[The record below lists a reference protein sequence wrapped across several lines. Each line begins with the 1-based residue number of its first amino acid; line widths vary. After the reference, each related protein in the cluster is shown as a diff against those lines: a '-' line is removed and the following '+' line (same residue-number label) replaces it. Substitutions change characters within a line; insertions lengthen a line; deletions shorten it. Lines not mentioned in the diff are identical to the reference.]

1 MRNFHFWISNI
12 FHCILAKENKRGI
25 GLMNAALGAAI
36 AGVVISGLMYGGKEL
51 IDRMR
56 ERQIVSSMEKF
67 GQAFAKFEDDF
78 GAMPGDISDVT
89 AFSGS
94 YAGNADGKLSK
105 EESKRIWSHL
115 QGAGLISGKFD
126 PSSNVPGKG
135 FPAGPLPNSG
145 FVITEYADET
155 LLKMHGF
162 SKNPDGEEILPYKAM
177 QNLDKKFDDGNLN
190 TGTVRGTGDACITGG
205 SCSPAIVLGENKT
218 PSVTAS
224 NNGCPL
230 IPQRTIACTDP
241 GTTGTITETC
251 ANGAWTVDQ
260 RNCTALVCVGQ
271 NAAGEPTKRS
281 NPCPDGYSGSIQEN
295 CINGQWTISANSNGC
310 VFDDLDSNDGENLP
324 EGVVCAA
331 GVEDFLACPYTK
343 KGYVKRKCE
352 SDGLKWSI
360 VENQCTDITCS
371 GGEKLGKTKQVN
383 CESGFT
389 GNMQEICTVL
399 GWQLASNNCV
409 SNVQES
415 KGCLSSE
422 LDQTRTKKCAPG
434 FSGEITEMC
443 SRTALN
449 ETSWILRSNNC
460 APATCDGSQVGSVR
474 SSSTENCPGGN
485 VGRVTDTCVLNSD
498 KNSASWQSSTAN
510 CTALCRENYSN
521 YISWPNT
528 LAGQTS
534 SMSCPENFTG
544 GEIIRAC
551 QSDGIWDIPNG
562 TCTPIKPSCSGTTEA
577 NATWKNGAVAG
588 DVVTGI
594 CQTGYEGAP
603 TRTCNNSGN
612 NTMVGVWGNISGTCT
627 PIKSECSGTTEANAT
642 WSNGAV
648 AGDVVTGICQAGYY
662 GAPTRTCN
670 NSGNNTMVGVWG
682 NISGSCIS
690 ANCPLSVTSGSY
702 GTPGTINV
710 TWNAVTFFPT
720 GSEYGD
726 TQKTITID
734 CSTLNIVSAKAGF
747 GYGGSLSR
755 TCANGAWGA
764 VSGICMERSGGKPG
778 PIEPCPGI
786 TEANATWENGK
797 AGYAVTGICQPGYYG
812 EPIRKCGVDGWGNIS
827 GSCRLRELCYSL
839 WSLGW
844 KPCK

>member
-1 MRNFHFWISNI
+1 
-12 FHCILAKENKRGI
+12 
-25 GLMNAALGAAI
+25 
-36 AGVVISGLMYGGKEL
+36 
-51 IDRMR
+51 
-56 ERQIVSSMEKF
+56 
-67 GQAFAKFEDDF
+67 
-78 GAMPGDISDVT
+78 
-89 AFSGS
+89 
-94 YAGNADGKLSK
+94 
-105 EESKRIWSHL
+105 
-115 QGAGLISGKFD
+115 
-126 PSSNVPGKG
+126 
-135 FPAGPLPNSG
+135 
-145 FVITEYADET
+145 
-155 LLKMHGF
+155 
-162 SKNPDGEEILPYKAM
+162 
-177 QNLDKKFDDGNLN
+177 
-190 TGTVRGTGDACITGG
+190 
-205 SCSPAIVLGENKT
+205 LGENKT

-371 GGEKLGKTKQVN
+371 GGEKLGETKQVN

-577 NATWKNGAVAG
+577 NATWNNGAVAG

-603 TRTCNNSGN
+603 TRTCNNSSN

-627 PIKSECSGTTEANAT
+627 PIKSECSGITEANAT
-642 WSNGAV
+642 WSNGAL
-648 AGDVVTGICQAGYY
+648 AGDVVTGICQTGYAGT
-662 GAPTRTCN
+662 PTRTCN

-682 NISGSCIS
+682 NISGSCNIACPAENYSGYNWPNTPPQTLATFPDPSRPCAAGQQGLRYRGCKANARWLDSGGTCIS
-690 ANCPLSVTSGSY
+690 DNCPLSVSSGSY

-726 TQKTITID
+726 THKTITID
-734 CSTLNIVSAKAGF
+734 CSTLNIVSAIF
-747 GYGGSLSR
+747 EYVGSLSR

-764 VSGICMERSGGKPG
+764 VSGICMERKRVCLATSGDGMMWAQKVVGETATSECG
-778 PIEPCPGI
+778 PNYIIKVLPPSRTCG
-786 TEANATWENGK
+786 AN
-797 AGYAVTGICQPGYYG
+797 
-812 EPIRKCGVDGWGNIS
+812 GWGSIS
-827 GSCRLRELCYSL
+827 NACTAIPAGGCKISYFGYLANGERYFIPNSYLYRECRNGVVVNGVVR
-839 WSLGW
+839 
-844 KPCK
+844 